1 MDHMKTRR
9 RCPQSGAAAWSRLVA
24 TALAG
29 IFLLTFA
36 AGGAAAPSGKPVRI
50 GGTLGLTGPVAAAAV
65 VHRIAGE
72 VYVDRL
78 NHGNGLL
85 GRPVEWVLLD
95 DQAKPELARS
105 MYEKLVTVDKVDLL
119 LGPFGTATILAAM
132 GVAQRYQKLFIQH
145 TFGIPSLAKYEMQ
158 FPAWAIG
165 PEPDVT
171 ISNLV
176 FDALASTPTPPKTI
190 AILTAKFPSLMFIA
204 TRTRELAPKRGLKE
218 VLYLEYEFGQRDFGA
233 IAARVRDANADLLWV
248 GGGGVEAN
256 SLLEAL
262 RKLDYTPPRHF
273 YAYPAPG
280 PLALAADG
288 KNALALSIFEEH
300 PPFTDN
306 PLAAELVKAFNERAI
321 KANLAYPRVD
331 TQAAA
336 SFSAWQILEAAVTA
350 TGSLDDKTLAA
361 WLKTHRVDT
370 ITGKVRFDGPHNYGD
385 DFSKVKQVQDGQW
398 FVVWPTQFAAP
409 GRKLLAP

>member
-1 MDHMKTRR
+1 MQRRQRR
-9 RCPQSGAAAWSRLVA
+9 RPSSSGPWSRLGIP
-24 TALAG
+24 ALIAILCLALVG
-29 IFLLTFA
+29 S
-36 AGGAAAPSGKPVRI
+36 GAAAPSGKPIRI
-50 GGTLGLTGPVAAAAV
+50 GSTLGLTGPVAAAAV

-72 VYVDRL
+72 VYVEKL
-78 NHGNGLL
+78 NRGNGLL

-95 DQAKPELARS
+95 DQAKPDLARS
-105 MYEKLVTVDKVDLL
+105 LYEKLVTVDKVDLL
-119 LGPFGTATILAAM
+119 IGPFGTATILAAM
-132 GVAQRYQKLFIQH
+132 GVAQRYEKLFIQH
-145 TFGIPSLAKYEMQ
+145 TFGIPNLAKYDMQ
-158 FPAWAIG
+158 FPAWSIG

-176 FDALASTPTPPKTI
+176 FDALASTRTPPKTI

-204 TRTRELAPKRGLKE
+204 TRTRDLAPRRGLKE

-233 IAARVRDANADLLWV
+233 IAARVKDANADLLWV

-256 SLLEAL
+256 FLLEAL

-280 PLALAADG
+280 PLALAPDG
-288 KNALALSIFEEH
+288 KGALALSIFEEH
-300 PPFTDN
+300 PPFTN
-306 PLAAELVKAFNERAI
+306 SPVAAEFVKAFRERAI
-321 KANLAYPRVD
+321 KANLPYPRVD

-350 TGSLDDKTLAA
+350 TGSLDDRTLAK
-361 WLKTHRVDT
+361 WLKANRVDT
-370 ITGKVRFDGPHNYGD
+370 ITGKVRFDGPYNYGD

-398 FVVWPTQFAAP
+398 FVVWPTQYAAP

>member
-1 MDHMKTRR
+1 
-9 RCPQSGAAAWSRLVA
+9 
-24 TALAG
+24 
-29 IFLLTFA
+29 
-36 AGGAAAPSGKPVRI
+36 VRI

-233 IAARVRDANADLLWV
+233 IAARVKDANADLLWV

-306 PLAAELVKAFNERAI
+306 PLAAELVKAFKERAI

-385 DFSKVKQVQDGQW
+385 DFSKVKQVQNGQW

>member
-1 MDHMKTRR
+1 MKTRR

-29 IFLLTFA
+29 ISLLTFA

>member
-1 MDHMKTRR
+1 
-9 RCPQSGAAAWSRLVA
+9 
-24 TALAG
+24 
-29 IFLLTFA
+29 
-36 AGGAAAPSGKPVRI
+36 
-50 GGTLGLTGPVAAAAV
+50 
-65 VHRIAGE
+65 
-72 VYVDRL
+72 
-78 NHGNGLL
+78 
-85 GRPVEWVLLD
+85 
-95 DQAKPELARS
+95 
-105 MYEKLVTVDKVDLL
+105 
-119 LGPFGTATILAAM
+119 M

-233 IAARVRDANADLLWV
+233 IAARVKDANADLLWV

-306 PLAAELVKAFNERAI
+306 PLAAELVKAFKERAI

>member
-1 MDHMKTRR
+1 
-9 RCPQSGAAAWSRLVA
+9 VA

-233 IAARVRDANADLLWV
+233 IAARVKDANADLLWV

-336 SFSAWQILEAAVTA
+336 SFSAWQILEAAVMA

>member
-1 MDHMKTRR
+1 MKTRR

-233 IAARVRDANADLLWV
+233 IAARVKDANADLLWV

-306 PLAAELVKAFNERAI
+306 PLAAELVKAFKERAI